1 MTVATKLP
9 GAIVDGEV
17 CSRPTQARPD
27 STAPIWLAAIAS
39 LLLAIALFAAG
50 QGALLR
56 IAIPAGAT
64 MTALLLYLR
73 RPIGFIYFTL
83 WTWFLTPLLR
93 RVVDWRFGF
102 DDQNMVLLAPFL
114 VTAIAGITL
123 IRERRNVAGSQTA
136 PFYLCMAGISYGF
149 LVGVIRWRLHAS
161 SADSLGTIVYGLFMW
176 LAPLLFG
183 LHLFLRWRDYD
194 EQKQAILKCFT
205 WAVLLLG
212 AYGVYQF
219 IAPPPWDRAWLEGLP
234 AGYENLAFG
243 RPAPYEI
250 RVWSTSNSPG
260 TFAMVMLAGL
270 ILLFGARTRYKF
282 AFVAVGY
289 LSFLL
294 TLVRTDWLAWLLAMI
309 LLVSSYRGAPLRRF
323 ILGLLVLPVVLLPL
337 MLIPEIS
344 QTVQD
349 RLQSMQDLSGDASFQ
364 DRKMMY
370 QHLTSELLDEP
381 SGLGLLNGNFNLD
394 GFVLDSGILQT
405 AFMLGLPGAAL
416 FGSGMLLACLAMT
429 SRRLREGLPALSP
442 EEIAYRAIVIATL
455 AKLVG
460 ENVFVNVVGTIFWMC
475 LGLWMSSAYALK
487 NANNPVEL
495 LFNQST
501 SNSVPILTRAPALE
515 GN

>member
-1 MTVATKLP
+1 MTVATS
-9 GAIVDGEV
+9 AFDATFASEV
-17 CSRPTQARPD
+17 CRNPTPARPN
-27 STAPIWLAAIAS
+27 STLLIWLAASAS

-50 QGALLR
+50 QSALLR

-64 MTALLLYLR
+64 ITALALYLR

-83 WTWFLTPLLR
+83 WTWFLAPLLR
-93 RVVDWRFGF
+93 RLVDWRFGF
-102 DDQNMVLLAPFL
+102 EDRNMVLLAPFL

-123 IRERRNVAGSQTA
+123 VRERRNLAGSQTA

-149 LVGVIRWRLHAS
+149 LVGVIRWELHAS
-161 SADSLGTIVYGLFMW
+161 SADSLGTVVYGLFMW

-194 EQKQAILKCFT
+194 EQRQAVVKCFT

-212 AYGVYQF
+212 AYGIYQY
-219 IAPPPWDRAWLEGLP
+219 IAAPPWDCAWLEGLP
-234 AGYENLAFG
+234 AGYENLSFG
-243 RPAPYEI
+243 RPAPFEI
-250 RVWSTSNSPG
+250 RVWSTSNSAG
-260 TFAMVMLAGL
+260 TFAIIMLAGL

-282 AFVAVGY
+282 AFVAAGY

-294 TLVRTDWLAWLLAMI
+294 SLVRTDWLAWLIAMI

-337 MLIPEIS
+337 MLIPEIA

-349 RLQSMQDLSGDASFQ
+349 RVQSMQDLNGDASFQ

-370 QHLTSELLDEP
+370 QHLTSKLLEEP
-381 SGLGLLNGNFNLD
+381 SGLGLLNGDFKLD

-416 FGSGMLLACLAMT
+416 FGSGVLLACRGMT
-429 SRRLREGLPALSP
+429 SRRFREGAAALSP
-442 EEIAYRAIVIATL
+442 EAIAYRAIVIATL

-460 ENVFVNVVGTIFWMC
+460 ENVFVNVGGTILWIC
-475 LGLWMSSAYALK
+475 LGLWMGSAYALK
-487 NANNPVEL
+487 EANSSVEP
-495 LFNQST
+495 LFKE
-501 SNSVPILTRAPALE
+501 SNSVHISTRAPALE